1 MPEYALI
8 LGIPEH
14 FIVAHGIVHWNRS
27 GSFHEGIPGLK
38 MMWLFQNSSLLDVLM
53 ALGFPY

>member
-14 FIVAHGIVHWNRS
+14 FIVASGTVDPHRS
-27 GSFHEGIPGLK
+27 GSFHEGIPGL
-38 MMWLFQNSSLLDVLM
+38 SDVVVPEQFFIRCMM
-53 ALGFPY
+53 ALGFAD

>member
-14 FIVAHGIVHWNRS
+14 FIVARGTVDPHRS
-27 GSFHEGIPGLK
+27 GSFHVGIPGL
-38 MMWLFQNSSLLDVLM
+38 SDVVVPEQFFIRCMM
-53 ALGFPY
+53 ALGFAD

>member
-14 FIVAHGIVHWNRS
+14 FIVARGTVDPHRS